1 MHHLLIHC
9 TVAYNLG
16 SFVFRCFGIH
26 WVLLGKV
33 MYVMFGCRN
42 WVGKYTS
49 TIWNMVI
56 LCSKWTIWKVC
67 NRCTFEV
74 VECMR
79 ILLLVTLSS
88 SLFAWSQAWGFTHC
102 VSISMFLESCPFCT

>member
-1 MHHLLIHC
+1 MDHLLIHC
-9 TVAYNLG
+9 TVAYHLG

-42 WVGKYTS
+42 WVGKYSS
-49 TIWNMVI
+49 TIWNMAI

-88 SLFAWSQAWGFTHC
+88 SLFAWGFTHC
-102 VSISMFLESCPFCT
+102 VSILMFLESFPFCT